1 MNINHKH
8 INKVGRILVDSLL
21 VMLLWTI
28 LALPA
33 STFSL
38 LKVAPHDNSRV
49 LSKEDVRPI
58 PNIDQNDQTKTFREN
73 AIENEVDES
82 TTSQSSPS
90 VLLP

>member
-1 MNINHKH
+1 MRINHQH

-38 LKVAPHDNSRV
+38 LKIVPQDQQDQSEV
-49 LSKEDVRPI
+49 LSKEDVRPSPI
-58 PNIDQNDQTKTFREN
+58 INPQDKTKSFRGNVVPET
-73 AIENEVDES
+73 

-90 VLLP
+90 QKP